1 MTLKNALQTIR
12 SSYARRTS
20 PNGPLT
26 SGINTCHDEIR
37 AILLSQSYQRWD
49 APLRDIIHTLA
60 THFSV
65 KNAQTMSHDQSRL
78 KRMFDMDKEN
88 VPEFLQTQLKIG
100 KKMAVE
106 WCDILWLDRMREMSQ

>member
-1 MTLKNALQTIR
+1 MTLKNALRTLR
-12 SSYARRTS
+12 SSYARRAS
-20 PNGPLT
+20 SNEPCL
-26 SGINTCHDEIR
+26 STCQDEIR

-106 WCDILWLDRMREMSQ
+106 WCDILWLDRVRELSQ